1 MTLANQQIRTLR
13 SRAHHLKPVVRVGDK
28 GITDNL
34 LVELNRALEDHELI
48 KVNIAGAEREARQAL
63 TDKLC
68 QASGAELVQMIG
80 RISVLYRPSD
90 KLKARFVPPLTRSS
104 KQSRSPGVQNEAV
117 HQEFTAK
124 PFTRSSKAKPFTR
137 SSKAKPFTRS
147 SEAKPFTRS
156 SPRSRSPGVHREAL
170 ILGNAGNKKRKTWIL
185 NSSKNK

>member
-48 KVNIAGAEREARQAL
+48 KVNIAGAEREERRAL
-63 TDKLC
+63 TAALC

-90 KLKARFVPPLTRSS
+90 KLKAR
-104 KQSRSPGVQNEAV
+104 QA
-117 HQEFTAK
+117 
-124 PFTRSSKAKPFTR
+124 
-137 SSKAKPFTRS
+137 
-147 SEAKPFTRS
+147 
-156 SPRSRSPGVHREAL
+156 
-170 ILGNAGNKKRKTWIL
+170 
-185 NSSKNK
+185 